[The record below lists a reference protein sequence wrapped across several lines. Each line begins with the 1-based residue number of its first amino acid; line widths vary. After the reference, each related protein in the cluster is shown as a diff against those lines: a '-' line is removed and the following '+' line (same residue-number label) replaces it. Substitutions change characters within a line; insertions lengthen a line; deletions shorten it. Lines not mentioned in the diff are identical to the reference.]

1 MISMSLG
8 DPIVYWLLRILL
20 LVTLL
25 VCGWGISYQEKKF
38 FKVYALVAGAAY
50 SLIQGLRWNRGQDY
64 SHYYSDLMGKWETPD
79 PELLYDGIVNFLSN
93 ILCVPYWVSFVIAL
107 Q

>member
-25 VCGWGISYQEKKF
+25 VCGWGISYQEKI

-50 SLIQGLRWNRGQDY
+50 SLIQGLRLERGQDY
-64 SHYYSDLMGKWETPD
+64 PH
-79 PELLYDGIVNFLSN
+79 VFL
-93 ILCVPYWVSFVIAL
+93 I
-107 Q
+107 